1 MDCFKI
7 VLIILA
13 VYLVYC
19 YLKNNGYFKENITIF
34 EGATNAQAALSASLE
49 EENRPSTSGIES
61 GQTAPTPAVLSNATT
76 HATALED
83 ARDPTTYGSS
93 ITARGLAGADASLS
107 DARQAEIA
115 ALGVNQP
122 AGRSSN
128 NVNNLI
134 GNLLRSFSY

>member
-61 GQTAPTPAVLSNATT
+61 GQTAPTPAVL
-76 HATALED
+76 
-83 ARDPTTYGSS
+83 
-93 ITARGLAGADASLS
+93 IKF
-107 DARQAEIA
+107 
-115 ALGVNQP
+115 
-122 AGRSSN
+122 
-128 NVNNLI
+128 
-134 GNLLRSFSY
+134 LLF

>member
-49 EENRPSTSGIES
+49 EENRPSTS
-61 GQTAPTPAVLSNATT
+61 
-76 HATALED
+76 
-83 ARDPTTYGSS
+83 
-93 ITARGLAGADASLS
+93 
-107 DARQAEIA
+107 
-115 ALGVNQP
+115 
-122 AGRSSN
+122 
-128 NVNNLI
+128 
-134 GNLLRSFSY
+134 